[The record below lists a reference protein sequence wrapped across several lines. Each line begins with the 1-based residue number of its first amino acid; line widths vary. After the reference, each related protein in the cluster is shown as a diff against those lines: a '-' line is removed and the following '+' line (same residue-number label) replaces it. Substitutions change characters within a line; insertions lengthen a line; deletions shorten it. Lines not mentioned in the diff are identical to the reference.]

1 MSSRCP
7 DRVPV
12 AGKILGTARHGRQG
26 VEDARTPGGR
36 LVPLLLSPGTRLGA
50 YEILSLLGAGGMGE
64 VYRARD
70 TKLDRDV
77 AVKVLPGEFVE
88 SAERRERFERE
99 ARLLAAL
106 NHPGIAAIY
115 SFEEIPGPS
124 PSASSWNILVMEL
137 LVGET
142 LRARLE
148 TGPIP
153 QREALELALQGA
165 RGLSAAH
172 EKGVVH
178 RDVKPENLFLTK
190 DGHLKILDFG
200 LARRSGSP
208 ERGDL
213 TGAATVKLQTG
224 PGAVLGTV
232 GYMSPEQVRGEVADA
247 RSDVFSLGAVLFE
260 MLAGR
265 RAFRRDTAVETLTA
279 ILREDPPELF
289 GSASRIPPAVAAVVR
304 ACLEKDPE
312 RRLPSAE
319 ALALR
324 LREVI
329 ETSRPNGSARARRKN
344 AIDSVAVLP
353 FVNAG
358 SDAEQDYLSDGI
370 TERIIDTLSQLPKLR
385 VMARSTVFRFKGR
398 DVDPTAAGR
407 ALGVRAVL
415 TGRLA
420 RTGETVRVQ
429 AELVDVATGF
439 RLWGAQV
446 DRTTGT
452 LLEVEDLISREI
464 CAHLRFKLNAP
475 EKRRVARHPTQDA
488 DAYQAYLKGRFVWNK
503 WTPDGMRAAI
513 GFYEQAIER
522 DPSYAAAWCGIA
534 DAWAVLGNIKAVPPA
549 DAFPRAK
556 SAALRALELDPALA
570 EAHASLGF
578 LRRFFDWEWSSAE
591 REFRE
596 AVRLN
601 PGYATGR
608 RWYGQF
614 LSGMGR
620 HEEATAEVR
629 HALDLD
635 PLSVI
640 IHTALGDVLFY
651 ARRYDDAIAV
661 YRKALELDP
670 DFQAGHSDLARAL
683 EQSGRVDE
691 AIRSYERA
699 ITLTGSSMADPSI
712 GLANAS
718 AAAGRRDEALAVL
731 EELKGR
737 RDRQYVSPWGL
748 ASIYLK
754 LGERGPALEW
764 LERAYDEH
772 DSTLVWIKVHPRF
785 DTLRAEP
792 RFAALVTK
800 MGLG

>member
-1 MSSRCP
+1 M
-7 DRVPV
+7 
-12 AGKILGTARHGRQG
+12 
-26 VEDARTPGGR
+26 
-36 LVPLLLSPGTRLGA
+36 SPGTRLGL
-50 YEILSLLGAGGMGE
+50 YEILSPLGAGGMGE
-64 VYRARD
+64 VHRARD
-70 TKLDRDV
+70 TKLERDV
-77 AVKVLPGEFVE
+77 AIKVLPKSV
-88 SAERRERFERE
+88 AADPDALARFERE
-99 ARLLAAL
+99 AKAVAAL
-106 NHPGIAAIY
+106 SHP
-115 SFEEIPGPS
+115 
-124 PSASSWNILVMEL
+124 NILSIFDFGTYDGISCAVMEL
-137 LVGET
+137 LEGET
-142 LRARLE
+142 LRSRLDA
-148 TGPIP
+148 GPIP
-153 QREALELALQGA
+153 QREALDLALQGA

-172 EKGVVH
+172 QKGIVH
-178 RDVKPENLFLTK
+178 RDLKPENLFVTK

-200 LARRSGSP
+200 LARRSGEV
-208 ERGDL
+208 ERADV
-213 TGAATVKLQTG
+213 TSAATATRHTH
-224 PGAVLGTV
+224 PGTVMGTV

-247 RSDVFSLGAVLFE
+247 RSDLFSLGAVLFE

-265 RAFRRDTAVETLTA
+265 RAFRRDTAAETLTA
-279 ILREDPPELF
+279 ILREDPPEIS
-289 GSASRIPPAVAAVVR
+289 GSGSRIPPALAAVVR
-304 ACLEKDPE
+304 GCLEKDPG
-312 RRLPSAE
+312 RRLTSAE
-319 ALALR
+319 ALVLQ

-329 ETSRPNGSARARRKN
+329 ESSRPSGATRARRKN

-358 SDAEQDYLSDGI
+358 GDAEQDYLSDGI
-370 TERIIDTLSQLPKLR
+370 TERLIDTLSQLPKLR

-398 DVDPTAAGR
+398 DTDPLVAGR
-407 ALGVRAVL
+407 ALDVRAVL

-429 AELVDVATGF
+429 AELVDVSTGF

-446 DRTTGT
+446 DRTTRD
-452 LLEVEDLISREI
+452 LLEVEDVLAREI
-464 CAHLRFKLNAP
+464 CEHLRFKLNAP
-475 EKRRVARHPTQDA
+475 EKKRVARHHTKDA
-488 DAYQAYLKGRFVWNK
+488 EAYQAYLKGRFFWNK

-513 GFYEQAIER
+513 GFYEKAIER
-522 DPSYAAAWCGIA
+522 DPSYASAWCGIA
-534 DAWAVLGNIKAVPPA
+534 DAWGVLGNIKAVPPA
-549 DAFPRAK
+549 EAFPRAK
-556 SAALRALELDPALA
+556 SSALRALELDPGLA

-620 HEEATAEVR
+620 HEEAIAEVR

-651 ARRYDDAIAV
+651 GRRYDDAIAV
-661 YRKALELDP
+661 YRKALEMDP

-683 EQSGRVDE
+683 EHSGRIDE
-691 AIRSYERA
+691 AIRGYERA
-699 ITLTGSSMADPSI
+699 IALAGSSMADPSV

-731 EELKGR
+731 EELKRR

-748 ASIYLK
+748 ASIYAC
-754 LGERGPALEW
+754 LGERDSALEW

-772 DSTLVWIKVHPRF
+772 DSTLVWLKVHPRF
-785 DTLRAEP
+785 DALRVEP
-792 RFAALVTK
+792 RFVALMRK
-800 MGLG
+800 MGLD

>member
-1 MSSRCP
+1 
-7 DRVPV
+7 
-12 AGKILGTARHGRQG
+12 LL
-26 VEDARTPGGR
+26 TPGA
-36 LVPLLLSPGTRLGA
+36 RLGP
-50 YEILSLLGAGGMGE
+50 YEILSPLGAGGMGE

-77 AVKVLPGEFVE
+77 AIKVLPQSV
-88 SAERRERFERE
+88 AADPDALARFERE
-99 ARLLAAL
+99 AKAVAAL
-106 NHPGIAAIY
+106 SHP
-115 SFEEIPGPS
+115 
-124 PSASSWNILVMEL
+124 NILSIFDFGTYAGTSCAAMEL
-137 LVGET
+137 LEGET
-142 LRARLE
+142 LRSRIDA
-148 TGPIP
+148 GPIP
-153 QREALELALQGA
+153 QKEALDLALQAA

-172 EKGVVH
+172 QKRVVH
-178 RDVKPENLFLTK
+178 RDLKPENLFVTN

-200 LARRSGSP
+200 LARRSGEL
-208 ERGDL
+208 ERGDV
-213 TGAATVKLQTG
+213 TSAATATRHTQ
-224 PGAVLGTV
+224 PGTVMGTV
-232 GYMSPEQVRGEVADA
+232 GYMSPEQVRGEVAEA
-247 RSDVFSLGAVLFE
+247 RSDLFSLGAVLFE
-260 MLAGR
+260 MLTGR
-265 RAFRRDTAVETLTA
+265 RAFRRDTAAETLTA
-279 ILREDPPELF
+279 ILREDPPELS
-289 GSASRIPPAVAAVVR
+289 GSGSRIPPALAAVVR
-304 ACLEKDPE
+304 ECLEKDPA
-312 RRLPSAE
+312 RRLPTAE

-329 ETSRPNGSARARRKN
+329 ESSRPSGATRARRKDV
-344 AIDSVAVLP
+344 IDSVAVLP

-358 SDAEQDYLSDGI
+358 DDAEQDYLSDGI
-370 TERIIDTLSQLPKLR
+370 TERLIDTLSQLPKLR

-398 DVDPTAAGR
+398 DADPLATGR
-407 ALGVRAVL
+407 ALDVRAVL

-420 RTGETVRVQ
+420 RTGDTVRVQ
-429 AELVDVATGF
+429 AELVDASTGF

-446 DRTTGT
+446 DRTTRD
-452 LLEVEDLISREI
+452 LLEIEDVLAREI
-464 CAHLRFKLNAP
+464 CEHLRFKLNTP
-475 EKRRVARHPTQDA
+475 EKKRVARHHTKDA
-488 DAYQAYLKGRFVWNK
+488 EAYQAYLKGRFFWNK

-513 GFYEQAIER
+513 GFYETAIER

-534 DAWAVLGNIKAVPPA
+534 DAWGVLGNIKAVPPA
-549 DAFPRAK
+549 EAFPRAK
-556 SAALRALELDPALA
+556 SAALRALELDRGLA

-620 HEEATAEVR
+620 HDEAIAEVR
-629 HALDLD
+629 RALDLD

-670 DFQAGHSDLARAL
+670 EFQAGHSDLARAL
-683 EQSGRVDE
+683 EHSGRVDE
-691 AIRSYERA
+691 AIKGYERA
-699 ITLTGSSMADPSI
+699 IALAGGSMADPSV

-731 EELKGR
+731 EELKRR

-748 ASIYLK
+748 ASIYAR
-754 LGERGPALEW
+754 LGESGSALEW

-772 DSTLVWIKVHPRF
+772 DSTLVWLKVHPRF
-785 DTLRAEP
+785 DALRSEP
-792 RFAALVTK
+792 RFVALMRK
-800 MGLG
+800 MGFD

>member
-1 MSSRCP
+1 
-7 DRVPV
+7 
-12 AGKILGTARHGRQG
+12 
-26 VEDARTPGGR
+26 
-36 LVPLLLSPGTRLGA
+36 
-50 YEILSLLGAGGMGE
+50 MGE

-77 AVKVLPGEFVE
+77 AIKVLPQSV
-88 SAERRERFERE
+88 AADPDALARFERE
-99 ARLLAAL
+99 AKAVAAL
-106 NHPGIAAIY
+106 SHP
-115 SFEEIPGPS
+115 
-124 PSASSWNILVMEL
+124 NILSIFDFGTYAGTSCAAMEL
-137 LVGET
+137 LEGET
-142 LRARLE
+142 LRSRIDA
-148 TGPIP
+148 GPIP
-153 QREALELALQGA
+153 QREALDLALQAA

-172 EKGVVH
+172 QKRVVH
-178 RDVKPENLFLTK
+178 RDLKPENLFVTN

-200 LARRSGSP
+200 LARRSDAAEP
-208 ERGDL
+208 GDV
-213 TGAATVKLQTG
+213 TDAATVTRHTE
-224 PGAVLGTV
+224 PGTVLGTV

-247 RSDVFSLGAVLFE
+247 RSDLFSLGAVLFE
-260 MLAGR
+260 MLTGR
-265 RAFRRDTAVETLTA
+265 RAFRRDTAAETLTA
-279 ILREDPPELF
+279 ILREDPPELS
-289 GSASRIPPAVAAVVR
+289 GSGSRIPPALAAIVR
-304 ACLEKDPE
+304 ECLEKDPA

-324 LREVI
+324 LRAAI
-329 ETSRPNGSARARRKN
+329 EGSGPGSATRARRRS

-358 SDAEQDYLSDGI
+358 GDAEQDYLSDGI
-370 TERIIDTLSQLPKLR
+370 TERLIDTLSQLPKLR

-398 DVDPTAAGR
+398 DADPLATGR
-407 ALGVRAVL
+407 ALDVRAVL
-415 TGRLA
+415 TGRLV
-420 RTGETVRVQ
+420 RTGEIVRVQ
-429 AELVDVATGF
+429 AELVDVSTGF

-446 DRTTGT
+446 DRTTRD
-452 LLEVEDLISREI
+452 LLEIEDVLAREI
-464 CAHLRFKLNAP
+464 CGHLRFKLNAP
-475 EKRRVARHPTQDA
+475 EKKRVARHHTKDA
-488 DAYQAYLKGRFVWNK
+488 EAYQAYLKGRFFWNK

-513 GFYEQAIER
+513 GFYETAIER
-522 DPSYAAAWCGIA
+522 DASYAAAWCGIA
-534 DAWAVLGNIKAVPPA
+534 DAWGVLGNIKAVPPA
-549 DAFPRAK
+549 EAFPRAK
-556 SAALRALELDPALA
+556 TAALRALELDPGLA

-608 RWYGQF
+608 RWYGQL

-620 HEEATAEVR
+620 HDEAIAEVR
-629 HALDLD
+629 LALDLD

-683 EQSGRVDE
+683 EHSGRVDE

-699 ITLTGSSMADPSI
+699 VALAGGSMADPSV

-718 AAAGRRDEALAVL
+718 AAAGRRDEALTVL
-731 EELKGR
+731 DELKRR

-748 ASIYLK
+748 ASIYAR
-754 LGERGPALEW
+754 LGDSGSALEW

-772 DSTLVWIKVHPRF
+772 DSTLVWLKVHPRF
-785 DTLRAEP
+785 DALRSEP
-792 RFAALVTK
+792 RFVALMRK
-800 MGLG
+800 MGFD

>member
-1 MSSRCP
+1 
-7 DRVPV
+7 
-12 AGKILGTARHGRQG
+12 
-26 VEDARTPGGR
+26 
-36 LVPLLLSPGTRLGA
+36 
-50 YEILSLLGAGGMGE
+50 MGE

-70 TKLDRDV
+70 TKLERDV
-77 AVKVLPGEFVE
+77 AIKVLPKSV
-88 SAERRERFERE
+88 AADPDALARFERE
-99 ARLLAAL
+99 AKAVAAL
-106 NHPGIAAIY
+106 SHP
-115 SFEEIPGPS
+115 
-124 PSASSWNILVMEL
+124 NILSIFDFGTYDGISCAVMEL
-137 LVGET
+137 LEGET
-142 LRARLE
+142 LRSRLDA
-148 TGPIP
+148 GPIP
-153 QREALELALQGA
+153 QREALDLALQGA

-172 EKGVVH
+172 QKGIVH
-178 RDVKPENLFLTK
+178 RDLKPENLFVTR

-200 LARRSGSP
+200 LARRSGEV
-208 ERGDL
+208 ERADV
-213 TGAATVKLQTG
+213 TSAATATRHTQ
-224 PGAVLGTV
+224 PGTVMGTV

-247 RSDVFSLGAVLFE
+247 RSDLFSLGAVLFE

-265 RAFRRDTAVETLTA
+265 RAFRRDTAAETLTA
-279 ILREDPPELF
+279 ILREDLPEIS
-289 GSASRIPPAVAAVVR
+289 GSGSRIPPALAAVVR
-304 ACLEKDPE
+304 GCLEKDPG

-319 ALALR
+319 ALVLR

-329 ETSRPNGSARARRKN
+329 ESSRPSGATRARRKN

-358 SDAEQDYLSDGI
+358 GDAEQDYLSDGI
-370 TERIIDTLSQLPKLR
+370 TERLIDTLSQLPKLR
-385 VMARSTVFRFKGR
+385 VMARSTVFRFKSR
-398 DVDPTAAGR
+398 DTDPLAAGR
-407 ALGVRAVL
+407 ALDVRAVL

-429 AELVDVATGF
+429 AELVDVSTGF

-446 DRTTGT
+446 DRTTRD
-452 LLEVEDLISREI
+452 LLEVEDVLAREI
-464 CAHLRFKLNAP
+464 CEHLRFKLNAP
-475 EKRRVARHPTQDA
+475 EKKRVARHHTKDA
-488 DAYQAYLKGRFVWNK
+488 EAYQAYLKGRYFWNK

-513 GFYEQAIER
+513 VFYEKAIER
-522 DPSYAAAWCGIA
+522 DPSYAGAWCGIA
-534 DAWAVLGNIKAVPPA
+534 DAWGVLGNIKAVPPA
-549 DAFPRAK
+549 EAFPRAK
-556 SAALRALELDPALA
+556 TAALRALELDPGLA

-620 HEEATAEVR
+620 HEEAISEVR

-683 EQSGRVDE
+683 EHSGRVGD

-699 ITLTGSSMADPSI
+699 VALAGGSMADPTV

-731 EELKGR
+731 EELKRR
-737 RDRQYVSPWGL
+737 RDRQYVSAWGL
-748 ASIYLK
+748 ASIYAR
-754 LGERGPALEW
+754 LGESGAALEW
-764 LERAYDEH
+764 LECAYNEH
-772 DSTLVWIKVHPRF
+772 DSTLVWLKVHPRF
-785 DTLRAEP
+785 DALRSEP
-792 RFAALVTK
+792 RFMALIRK
-800 MGLG
+800 MGLD

>member
-1 MSSRCP
+1 M
-7 DRVPV
+7 
-12 AGKILGTARHGRQG
+12 L
-26 VEDARTPGGR
+26 TPGA
-36 LVPLLLSPGTRLGA
+36 RLGP
-50 YEILSLLGAGGMGE
+50 YEILSPLGAGGMGE

-77 AVKVLPGEFVE
+77 AIKVLPQSV
-88 SAERRERFERE
+88 AADPDALARFERE
-99 ARLLAAL
+99 AKAVAAL
-106 NHPGIAAIY
+106 SHP
-115 SFEEIPGPS
+115 
-124 PSASSWNILVMEL
+124 NILSIFDFGTYAGTSCAAMEL
-137 LVGET
+137 LEGET
-142 LRARLE
+142 LRSRIDA
-148 TGPIP
+148 GPIP
-153 QREALELALQGA
+153 QKEALDLALQAA

-172 EKGVVH
+172 QKRVVH
-178 RDVKPENLFLTK
+178 RDLKPENLFVTN

-200 LARRSGSP
+200 LARRSGEL
-208 ERGDL
+208 ERGDV
-213 TGAATVKLQTG
+213 TSAATATRHTQ
-224 PGAVLGTV
+224 PGTVMGTV
-232 GYMSPEQVRGEVADA
+232 GYMSPEQVRGEVAEA
-247 RSDVFSLGAVLFE
+247 RSDLFSLGAVLFE
-260 MLAGR
+260 MLTGR
-265 RAFRRDTAVETLTA
+265 RAFRRDTAAETLTA
-279 ILREDPPELF
+279 ILREDPPELS
-289 GSASRIPPAVAAVVR
+289 GSGSRIPPALAAVVR
-304 ACLEKDPE
+304 ECLEKDPA
-312 RRLPSAE
+312 RRLPTAE

-329 ETSRPNGSARARRKN
+329 ESSRPSGATRARRKDV
-344 AIDSVAVLP
+344 IDSVAVLP

-358 SDAEQDYLSDGI
+358 DDAEQDYLSDGI
-370 TERIIDTLSQLPKLR
+370 TERLIDTLSQLPKLR

-398 DVDPTAAGR
+398 DADPLATGR
-407 ALGVRAVL
+407 ALDVRAVL

-420 RTGETVRVQ
+420 RTGDTVRVQ
-429 AELVDVATGF
+429 AELVDASTGF

-446 DRTTGT
+446 DRTTRD
-452 LLEVEDLISREI
+452 LLEIEDVLAREI
-464 CAHLRFKLNAP
+464 CEHLRFKLNTP
-475 EKRRVARHPTQDA
+475 EKKRVARHHTKDA
-488 DAYQAYLKGRFVWNK
+488 EAYQAYLKGRFFWNK

-513 GFYEQAIER
+513 GFYETAIER

-534 DAWAVLGNIKAVPPA
+534 DAWGVLGNIKAVPPA
-549 DAFPRAK
+549 EAFPRAK
-556 SAALRALELDPALA
+556 SAALRALELDRGLA

-620 HEEATAEVR
+620 HDEAIAEVR
-629 HALDLD
+629 RALDLD

-670 DFQAGHSDLARAL
+670 EFQAGHSDLARAL
-683 EQSGRVDE
+683 EHSGRVDE
-691 AIRSYERA
+691 AIKGYERA
-699 ITLTGSSMADPSI
+699 IALAGGSMADPSV

-731 EELKGR
+731 EELKRR

-748 ASIYLK
+748 ASIYAR
-754 LGERGPALEW
+754 LGESGSALEW

-772 DSTLVWIKVHPRF
+772 DSTLVWLKVHPRF
-785 DTLRAEP
+785 DALRSEP
-792 RFAALVTK
+792 RFVALMRK
-800 MGLG
+800 MGFD